1 MSRLLSSSLAACA
14 IVALAA
20 PAHAQSHD
28 DWGSGGYSQDSSF
41 AWKGTIATGGT
52 ISVMNLNG
60 GVDVDASD
68 NGVTTVT
75 AVKRWKHSDP
85 SRVRIITQPGSDGMT
100 ICAVWDDATSC
111 GESDHHHEGSHE
123 VHNNDVSVHFTVHV
137 AKGVKVNL
145 ATVNGSL
152 DVRGATVA
160 VEAHTVNGRVEIAT
174 LGGPVTAE
182 SVNGNVR
189 ATIDHLVSSSEPL
202 ALETVNGSVELDAP
216 AELNAALDAETVN
229 GGVQT
234 DFPVTIN
241 SLKARTRLRGTIG
254 QGGRELRLHTV
265 NGSVTIKKLG

>member
-1 MSRLLSSSLAACA
+1 MPRFLPSCLVASA

-20 PAHAQSHD
+20 PAGAQSND
-28 DWGSGGYSQDSSF
+28 DWGGRGYSQDSSF
-41 AWKGTIATGGT
+41 AWTGSIASGGT
-52 ISVMNLNG
+52 ISVINLNG
-60 GVDVDASD
+60 GVDVEASD
-68 NGVTTVT
+68 NGATTVT
-75 AVKRWKHSDP
+75 AVKHWKHGDP
-85 SRVRIITQPGSDGMT
+85 SRVRIVTEPGSNGMT
-100 ICAVWDDATSC
+100 ICAIWDESTGC
-111 GESDHHHEGSHE
+111 GVHDHEGNHE
-123 VHNNDVSVHFTVHV
+123 IHNNDVSVHFTLHV

-145 ATVNGSL
+145 VTVNGSL

-160 VEAHTVNGRVEIAT
+160 VDAHTVNGRVEIAT
-174 LGGPVTAE
+174 AGGPVSAE

-189 ATIDHLVSSSEPL
+189 ATIDHLVSSEEPL
-202 ALETVNGSVELDAP
+202 ELVTVNGSVELDAP

-254 QGGRELRLHTV
+254 KGGRELRLHTV